1 MITRQR
7 LRPHKVMTYIWKE
20 LVLAAVVSSVALWLG
35 TQYHYKWLALNYA
48 PFAVLGTALSIF
60 LAFRTNSAYTRW
72 SQAAASWMT
81 MQSSSR
87 VFVRLIKTIT
97 NGHKNLPTYN
107 KKASD
112 AYIEEVAQ
120 RQIAWIN
127 VVRLT
132 LRDQDNWEEVEPY
145 LTKDD
150 FKAMK
155 TMQNKPAYLMARQGE
170 RIYDALGSGILQGF
184 DSLQLETQL
193 SILATAQANTEQIK
207 RITIPRPYGFFT
219 HVFVQVYIAI
229 APAFLLGIFV
239 ASGVAWAVIP
249 MTLLIAFL
257 FAPIDALGG
266 IIERPFENAVN
277 DVPIAAISR
286 NAERDILE
294 VIGKHDLPAVVTPEN
309 GFLF

>member
-1 MITRQR
+1 MS
-7 LRPHKVMTYIWKE
+7 YIWKE
-20 LVLAAVVSSVALWLG
+20 LLLAAVVSTLALWLS
-35 TQYHYKWLALNYA
+35 TQYHYKWLMLNYT

-72 SQAAASWMT
+72 NQAASSWMT

-87 VFVRLIKTIT
+87 VFVRLIKTIA
-97 NGHKNLPTYN
+97 NGHKGLPIYN
-107 KKASD
+107 KKISD
-112 AYIEEVAQ
+112 AFIEEIAQ

-127 VVRLT
+127 TVRLT
-132 LRDQDNWEEVEPY
+132 LRDQENWNEIEPY
-145 LTKDD
+145 LSKQD

-170 RIYDALGSGILQGF
+170 RVYDALASGVLQGF

-193 SILATAQANTEQIK
+193 SILASAQASTEQIK

-219 HVFVQVYIAI
+219 HVFVQIYIAI
-229 APAFLLGIFV
+229 APAFLLGLFT
-239 ASGVAWAVIP
+239 ATGVAWIVIP
-249 MTLLIAFL
+249 MTVLIAFL

-277 DVPIAAISR
+277 DVPITAISR
-286 NAERDILE
+286 NTERDILE
-294 VIGKHDLPAVVTPEN
+294 VIGKHDLPDPVAPDN
-309 GFLF
+309 GNLF